1 MGFWRNCCISTNFFT
16 GKKAPCRAHFSVV
29 RQSRA
34 HIRIFISH
42 SSHNRH
48 AQRLPQAPGVG
59 RRISGSRKIS
69 LIFRDIFIRKKSAA
83 DFSSFATKMSR
94 AERAPRTDF
103 YSDRR
108 KLTRRPP
115 RRVCVVN
122 IHKNIRFSF
131 SGKPPSGSGRPAPM
145 MPFSRNCTPLKCKRR
160 CKTGEH
166 RNVWF
171 INKPFVC
178 LFASDNPPCGRCLPG
193 FAASRQV
200 LPPSRTHT
208 LRGIHRN
215 GGIP

>member
-1 MGFWRNCCISTNFFT
+1 M
-16 GKKAPCRAHFSVV
+16 V

-42 SSHNRH
+42 SSHSRH

-69 LIFRDIFIRKKSAA
+69 LIFSDIFICQKPAA

-94 AERAPRTDF
+94 AERAPRTNF

-108 KLTRRPP
+108 KPTRRPP

-131 SGKPPSGSGRPAPM
+131 SGKPPSGAGRPAPM

-160 CKTGEH
+160 RKAGEY

-171 INKPFVC
+171 TNKPFVC
-178 LFASDNPPCGRCLPG
+178 LFASDNPLCGRHPFRFCGVP
-193 FAASRQV
+193 A
-200 LPPSRTHT
+200 
-208 LRGIHRN
+208 GIAPAPDAYTEGN
-215 GGIP
+215 TP

>member
-1 MGFWRNCCISTNFFT
+1 M
-16 GKKAPCRAHFSVV
+16 V

-42 SSHNRH
+42 SSHSRH

-69 LIFRDIFIRKKSAA
+69 LIFRDIFIRQKPAT

-108 KLTRRPP
+108 KPTRRPP

-122 IHKNIRFSF
+122 IHKNIHFSS
-131 SGKPPSGSGRPAPM
+131 SGKVPSGSGRPAPM
-145 MPFSRNCTPLKCKRR
+145 MPFNRDCTPLKCKHR

-166 RNVWF
+166 RNDWF
-171 INKPFVC
+171 INKPFVWI
-178 LFASDNPPCGRCLPG
+178 LRQVTRRAAGNLPG

-200 LPPSRTHT
+200 LPPPRTHT

>member
-1 MGFWRNCCISTNFFT
+1 M
-16 GKKAPCRAHFSVV
+16 V

-42 SSHNRH
+42 SSHSRH

-69 LIFRDIFIRKKSAA
+69 LIFRDIFICKKPAP
-83 DFSSFATKMSR
+83 DFSSFATKISR

-108 KLTRRPP
+108 KPISRPP

-131 SGKPPSGSGRPAPM
+131 SGKPPSGSSRPAPM
-145 MPFSRNCTPLKCKRR
+145 MPFSRNCTPLKYKRR
-160 CKTGEH
+160 CKTGEY
-166 RNVWF
+166 RNF
-171 INKPFVC
+171 LLINKPLVC
-178 LFASDNPPCGRCLPG
+178 LFAPDNPPR
-193 FAASRQV
+193 SRQPFRLCGV
-200 LPPSRTHT
+200 PA
-208 LRGIHRN
+208 GIAPVPDAYTEGN
-215 GGIP
+215 TP

>member
-1 MGFWRNCCISTNFFT
+1 M
-16 GKKAPCRAHFSVV
+16 V

-42 SSHNRH
+42 SSHSRH

-69 LIFRDIFIRKKSAA
+69 LIFRDIFIRKKPAA

-108 KLTRRPP
+108 KPTRRPP

-131 SGKPPSGSGRPAPM
+131 SGKPPSGAGRPAPM
-145 MPFSRNCTPLKCKRR
+145 MPFNRDCTPLKCKRR
-160 CKTGEH
+160 RKAGEY

-171 INKPFVC
+171 INKLFVG
-178 LFASDNPPCGRCLPG
+178 LFASDNPLCSRHPFRFCGVP
-193 FAASRQV
+193 A
-200 LPPSRTHT
+200 
-208 LRGIHRN
+208 GIAPVPDAYTEGN
-215 GGIP
+215 TP

>member
-1 MGFWRNCCISTNFFT
+1 M
-16 GKKAPCRAHFSVV
+16 V

-42 SSHNRH
+42 SSHSRH

-69 LIFRDIFIRKKSAA
+69 LIFRDIFICKKPAA

-94 AERAPRTDF
+94 AEHVPRADF

-108 KLTRRPP
+108 KPTRRPP
-115 RRVCVVN
+115 RRICVVN

-131 SGKPPSGSGRPAPM
+131 SGKPLSGAGRPAPM
-145 MPFSRNCTPLKCKRR
+145 MPFSRNCTPLKCKCR
-160 CKTGEH
+160 CKTGER

-178 LFASDNPPCGRCLPG
+178 LFAPDNPPR
-193 FAASRQV
+193 SRQPFRFCGV
-200 LPPSRTHT
+200 PA
-208 LRGIHRN
+208 GIAPVPDAYTEGN
-215 GGIP
+215 TP

>member
-29 RQSRA
+29 WQSRA

-42 SSHNRH
+42 SSHSRH

-69 LIFRDIFIRKKSAA
+69 LIFRDIFICKKSAA

-94 AERAPRTDF
+94 AERTPRADF

-108 KLTRRPP
+108 KPTRRPP

-122 IHKNIRFSF
+122 IHKNIRFSS
-131 SGKPPSGSGRPAPM
+131 SGKAPSGAGRPAPM
-145 MPFSRNCTPLKCKRR
+145 MPFNRDCTPLKCKRR
-160 CKTGEH
+160 CKTGEY

-171 INKPFVC
+171 INKPFVY
-178 LFASDNPPCGRCLPG
+178 LFVSDNPPCGRHPFRFCGVP
-193 FAASRQV
+193 A
-200 LPPSRTHT
+200 
-208 LRGIHRN
+208 GIAPVPDAYTEGN
-215 GGIP
+215 TP

>member
-1 MGFWRNCCISTNFFT
+1 M
-16 GKKAPCRAHFSVV
+16 V

-42 SSHNRH
+42 SSHSRH

-69 LIFRDIFIRKKSAA
+69 LIFRDIFICKKPAA

-108 KLTRRPP
+108 KPTRRPP

-131 SGKPPSGSGRPAPM
+131 LGKPPSGSGRPAPM
-145 MPFSRNCTPLKCKRR
+145 MPFSRSCTPLKCKRR
-160 CKTGEH
+160 RKTGEY

-171 INKPFVC
+171 TNKLFVC
-178 LFASDNPPCGRCLPG
+178 FLHQIASRAAGNLSG

-208 LRGIHRN
+208 PRGIHRN

>member
-1 MGFWRNCCISTNFFT
+1 M
-16 GKKAPCRAHFSVV
+16 V

-42 SSHNRH
+42 SSHSRH

-59 RRISGSRKIS
+59 RRIPGSRKIS
-69 LIFRDIFIRKKSAA
+69 LIFRDIFICKKPAA

-94 AERAPRTDF
+94 AEHVPRADF

-108 KLTRRPP
+108 KPTRRPP

-131 SGKPPSGSGRPAPM
+131 SGKPPSGAGRPAPM

-166 RNVWF
+166 KNVLL

-178 LFASDNPPCGRCLPG
+178 LFAPDNPPR
-193 FAASRQV
+193 SRQ
-200 LPPSRTHT
+200 PFRFYGAPA
-208 LRGIHRN
+208 GIAPVPDAYTEGN
-215 GGIP
+215 TP

>member
-1 MGFWRNCCISTNFFT
+1 MGFWRNCCISTNFFYGRKST
-16 GKKAPCRAHFSVV
+16 LPCTLFRGAAVPCPYSHIHFAFITQPSRTAVPAGSRRGTAHF
-29 RQSRA
+29 RK
-34 HIRIFISH
+34 
-42 SSHNRH
+42 
-48 AQRLPQAPGVG
+48 PQN
-59 RRISGSRKIS
+59 I
-69 LIFRDIFIRKKSAA
+69 RDIFICKKPAA

-131 SGKPPSGSGRPAPM
+131 SGKPPSGAGRPASM

-160 CKTGEH
+160 CKTGEY
-166 RNVWF
+166 RNDWF

-178 LFASDNPPCGRCLPG
+178 FLRQIARRAAGNLSG
-193 FAASRQV
+193 FAAPRQA